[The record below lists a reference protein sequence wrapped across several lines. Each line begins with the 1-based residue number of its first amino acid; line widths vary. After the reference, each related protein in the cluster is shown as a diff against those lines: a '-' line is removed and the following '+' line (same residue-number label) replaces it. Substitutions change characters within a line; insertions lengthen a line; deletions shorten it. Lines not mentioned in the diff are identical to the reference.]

1 VFDGRFRS
9 SVDKGVGP
17 IGSALGRTGLSPDHL
32 TALGLVM
39 SVPAAV
45 TIASGRLALGL
56 VLLVASAI
64 PDLLDGALA
73 KASGTSSTR
82 GAFFDSVADRVT
94 DAIIMGGVAWYLQSS
109 RHGHAG
115 MLPFGILAASTL
127 ISYERAKAESLGFTA
142 KGGLMERA
150 ERIILLCVGLFLP
163 VVLVPILWVMLVLT
177 SVTAV
182 QRFAKVWRQATHAA
196 ARDHLAVAAA
206 APVGAES
213 LGAESLGGA
222 ESAPLPA
229 FETPAVPADVVASRA
244 AVGHGT
250 GTAGTTSAAG
260 ATGTAGTT
268 GTTGVDGVEAST
280 IAPSADAAAAVA
292 ERWRAW
298 RQQTAARQDG
308 DQMATAAR
316 PTGPGRGG
324 DGIRRSTRWEE
335 RRAARLRAESED
347 KRAQRTPRR
356 RHSTRRP

>member
-1 VFDGRFRS
+1 MFDGRFRS
-9 SVDKGVGP
+9 IVDKGVGP

-39 SVPAAV
+39 AVPAAV
-45 TIASGRLALGL
+45 AIASGRLGLGL

-73 KASGTSSTR
+73 KASGTSSKR

-115 MLPFGILAASTL
+115 MLPFGILAVSTL
-127 ISYERAKAESLGFTA
+127 ISYERAKAESLGFSA

-177 SVTAV
+177 SATAV
-182 QRFAKVWRQATHAA
+182 QRFAKVWRQATH
-196 ARDHLAVAAA
+196 LAHDPVGPAGVAVPA
-206 APVGAES
+206 APA
-213 LGAESLGGA
+213 
-222 ESAPLPA
+222 AP
-229 FETPAVPADVVASRA
+229 PAVPAASDPATAVPAASDPAASITPVPADKTETVVASRA
-244 AVGHGT
+244 ET
-250 GTAGTTSAAG
+250 IDPREMDG
-260 ATGTAGTT
+260 AL
-268 GTTGVDGVEAST
+268 
-280 IAPSADAAAAVA
+280 APSTDPAVAMA

-298 RQQTAARQDG
+298 RQQSAARQAG
-308 DQMATAAR
+308 DPMVIRSR
-316 PTGPGRGG
+316 PTGPGRAG
-324 DGIRRSTRWEE
+324 DGRRATRWEE

-347 KRAQRTPRR
+347 KRAQRTARR

>member
-1 VFDGRFRS
+1 MFDGRFRS

-163 VVLVPILWVMLVLT
+163 VVLVPILWIMLVLT

-229 FETPAVPADVVASRA
+229 FETPAVPADVVAPRA

-250 GTAGTTSAAG
+250 GATS
-260 ATGTAGTT
+260 ATGTA
-268 GTTGVDGVEAST
+268 GVDGVEAST